1 MGQQGV
7 LLCLVETMD
16 FINKQNGLPLLL
28 RSEPL
33 CTFNTFTNCGNACQY
48 GIDGKKMGSCGVG
61 NDPGEG
67 GLARAWRPVKDQA
80 GKLVCLNR
88 TTE

>member
-33 CTFNTFTNCGNACQY
+33 CTFNTVTNCGNACQY
-48 GIDGKKMGSCGVG
+48 GIDGKKMGSGGVG

-67 GLARAWRPVKDQA
+67 GLARARRPVKDQA